1 MAILEKAQELMKSKN
16 SEFPLGKPKPLG
28 FSNSFTTVDNPI
40 LLEKSK
46 EAGINLG
53 SNDDKIDLNINTI
66 KMETD
71 ELSSFHSD
79 HPDVLLP
86 LDLSLREE
94 DFRDP
99 IVQTI
104 MACTGINIFPIAV
117 INVGME
123 SLD

>member
-71 ELSSFHSD
+71 ELSSSHSD
-79 HPDVLLP
+79 HLDVFLP
-86 LDLSLREE
+86 IDISLREE
-94 DFRDP
+94 DFRTL
-99 IVQTI
+99 VQTI
-104 MACTGINIFPIAV
+104 MACTWINILPIEV
-117 INVGME
+117 INVWME